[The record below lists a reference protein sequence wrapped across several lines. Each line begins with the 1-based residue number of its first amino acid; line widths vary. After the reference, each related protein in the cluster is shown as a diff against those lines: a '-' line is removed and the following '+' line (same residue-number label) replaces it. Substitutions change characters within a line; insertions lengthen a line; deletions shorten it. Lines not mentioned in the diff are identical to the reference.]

1 MEADETA
8 KSRYR
13 EKGRVMITICGCC
26 NGTGRVECKLLK
38 QVEPQ
43 QPPNFR
49 DRLARALSNFESMA
63 PGRLCLIER
72 DYQFADEVIFFL
84 QREGLVGK

>member
-1 MEADETA
+1 
-8 KSRYR
+8 
-13 EKGRVMITICGCC
+13 
-26 NGTGRVECKLLK
+26 
-38 QVEPQ
+38 VEPQ